1 MFLRS
6 IQKKPAPSDGGGA
19 ASSSSASASAASAS
33 AEAAAPKRVRFA
45 DMHTAANDVDAAP
58 APASSPPLEFAR
70 KRLLLIDKEEE
81 TKRNQKE
88 KEKEEEEEETRKRVR
103 LASTRER
110 LLHDADSRLD
120 ERAKIAKSKFTSML
134 MTLARQL
141 KRSRTESDKTMHDIY
156 IEEPWVMYS
165 KMRPPLAV
173 DVGHAVAAAYWSC
186 LESFDLP
193 DRSFRRT
200 PSQAEM
206 HRRMMGG
213 MLRLLYGS
221 YTYEANEIAILSR
234 WGFTPPETK
243 QWFKFI
249 TPRRF
254 GKTWAV
260 SFMALASMLNIPS
273 ASIAIFSPSQGQSN
287 NVIAIIEK
295 LWADQ
300 AADVKYHSTVNKI
313 VLTKSPT
320 DIRRVTAY
328 SASVDVS
335 FWVVSHPAQ
344 DKE

>member
-6 IQKKPAPSDGGGA
+6 IQKKPAPSDGGDGVSSTA
-19 ASSSSASASAASAS
+19 TAS
-33 AEAAAPKRVRFA
+33 APKRVRFA
-45 DMHTAANDVDAAP
+45 DTTSTPDASSSSS
-58 APASSPPLEFAR
+58 SSPPSPPPAPQPEPR
-70 KRLLLIDKEEE
+70 KRLLLNNEE
-81 TKRNQKE
+81 TSHNQKE
-88 KEKEEEEEETRKRVR
+88 KEIQKEKENEEEETRKRVR

-120 ERAKIAKSKFTSML
+120 ERAKLAKSKFTSML

-141 KRSRTESDKTMHDIY
+141 KRSRTESDKTMHDVY

-186 LESFDLP
+186 LDSFDLP
-193 DRSFRRT
+193 DRQFRRT
-200 PSQAEM
+200 PTQAEM

-249 TPRRF
+249 TSRRF
-254 GKTWAV
+254 GK
-260 SFMALASMLNIPS
+260 ASGGK
-273 ASIAIFSPSQGQSN
+273 F
-287 NVIAIIEK
+287 
-295 LWADQ
+295 
-300 AADVKYHSTVNKI
+300 
-313 VLTKSPT
+313 
-320 DIRRVTAY
+320 
-328 SASVDVS
+328 
-335 FWVVSHPAQ
+335 
-344 DKE
+344 